1 MLKTSSFA
9 LLTTFA
15 ICVAGFEIELDGKK
29 KINKLEK
36 NITVHTYRPDNF
48 PIPYPHMGILF
59 QFQLRHYLSHDHLR
73 TDTEEEIFDA
83 VLDWCKRHDDLD
95 KFPSLAELIR

>member
-29 KINKLEK
+29 KINKL
-36 NITVHTYRPDNF
+36 F
-48 PIPYPHMGILF
+48 P
-59 QFQLRHYLSHDHLR
+59 R
-73 TDTEEEIFDA
+73 
-83 VLDWCKRHDDLD
+83 
-95 KFPSLAELIR
+95 